1 MAMPSRRLGAL
12 DLQVPLLG
20 FGGAPVGHATTAAS
34 AASVIARAYARGLR
48 FFDTA
53 PLYGAGRSETHLG
66 HALRGKA
73 RSSFVL
79 ATKVGMR
86 VNAYGV
92 DVRLDFS
99 YDGVLRSVE
108 ESLDRLR
115 LEAVDILHIHEA
127 DAPVAVIGAEA
138 YAALDALR
146 RQGRIKGVG
155 LGVNRWQLGRELMR
169 YGRFDCL
176 LLASQYTLLHQ
187 EGLDFIHF
195 CRAEGV
201 GVILGGVFN
210 SGILAT
216 GATRNAQYAYRLAPP
231 AIRARVAALEAACRE
246 FEVPLATAALQF
258 PLMHPGVTSV
268 VVGMEEPAQVD
279 RNVDSLA
286 TRIPPA
292 FWTRLKTCGAL
303 PERAP
308 TRAAA

>member
-1 MAMPSRRLGAL
+1 MAVPSRRLGAL
-12 DLQVPLLG
+12 DLQVPWLG
-20 FGGAPVGHATTAAS
+20 FGGAPVGRLATTAD
-34 AASVIARAYARGLR
+34 AAPVIARAYARGLR

-53 PLYGAGRSETHLG
+53 PLYGAGRSETYLG

-73 RSSFVL
+73 RPSFVL
-79 ATKVGMR
+79 ATKVGRR
-86 VNAYGV
+86 VNACGA

-99 YDGVLRSVE
+99 YDGVLRSAE

-115 LEAVDILHIHEA
+115 LETVDILHIHEA
-127 DAPVAVIGAEA
+127 DIPADVAGKAA

-155 LGVNRWQLGRELMR
+155 LGLNRWQLGRELMR
-169 YGRFDCL
+169 HGRFDCL
-176 LLASQYTLLHQ
+176 LLAGQYTLLHQ

-201 GVILGGVFN
+201 GVILGGIFH

-216 GATRNAQYAYRLAPP
+216 GATWNAQYAYCLAPP
-231 AIRARVAALEAACRE
+231 AIRARVAALEAVCRE

-258 PLMHPGVTSV
+258 PLMHPGVASV

-279 RNVDSLA
+279 RNVASLA
-286 TRIPPA
+286 ARIPPA
-292 FWTRLKTCGAL
+292 FWTRLKADGAL
-303 PERAP
+303 HARAP
-308 TRAAA
+308 IRAEA

>member
-12 DLQVPLLG
+12 DLRVPLLG
-20 FGGAPVGHATTAAS
+20 FGGAPVGRLATAAE
-34 AASVIARAYARGLR
+34 AAPVIARAYARGLR

-53 PLYGAGRSETHLG
+53 PLYGAGRSEAYLG
-66 HALRGKA
+66 SALRGKA

-79 ATKVGMR
+79 ATKVGRR

-92 DVRLDFS
+92 DGHPDFS

-115 LEAVDILHIHEA
+115 LETVDILHIHEA
-127 DAPVAVIGAEA
+127 DAPVDVVGTEA

-155 LGVNRWQLGRELMR
+155 LGLNRWQLGQELMR

-187 EGLDFIHF
+187 EGLEFIHF

-201 GVILGGVFN
+201 GVVLGGVFN

-231 AIRARVAALEAACRE
+231 AIRARVTALEAVCRE
-246 FEVPLATAALQF
+246 FEVPLAAAALQF

-268 VVGMEEPAQVD
+268 VIGMEEPAQVD
-279 RNVDSLA
+279 RNVASLDV
-286 TRIPPA
+286 RIPSA
-292 FWTRLKTCGAL
+292 FWTRLKACGAL
-303 PERAP
+303 RARSP
-308 TRAAA
+308 IRDAA